1 LSSQSRDNRDAGDC
15 LAAAQRVR
23 FEQEIVVNVHNAIN
37 IEDLRRMAKRRL
49 PRIAFD
55 FVEGGVEDEEGLV
68 HNEAALRRYR
78 MVPRYLVD
86 VSQRDQSVTLFGRT
100 YASPFGIAPTGLSG
114 LFRRNVDLMF
124 AEAAAA
130 ANIPYVM
137 SSVTNGSLE
146 QAARIAPN
154 MWFQIYGTNDRAIM
168 HDLIRRAR
176 DAGVATLAMTV
187 DVPMIQKRERNIRN
201 GFSRPLKMPASTI
214 LEALLHPAWLFE
226 YFRHGGLPMMEN
238 WTAYAPAGASAD
250 AVADIYGAQTPSADQ
265 TWRDLEEIR
274 RLWPGTLL
282 LKGVLHPDDAVRSI
296 ELGADGI
303 YVSNHGARQL
313 DRATSPIEMLP
324 AIRAAVGEGVPLVMD
339 SGIRRGSDV
348 LVARCLGA
356 EVAFVGRATM
366 YGAAAGGLAGV
377 QKAIAILRQ
386 EVDLTLG
393 ALGCTALS
401 ALGPHILFD
410 SAIGRF
416 LPSSAGPA
424 ATVHEFPKM
433 SA

>member
-1 LSSQSRDNRDAGDC
+1 
-15 LAAAQRVR
+15 VKV
-23 FEQEIVVNVHNAIN
+23 ENAIN

-55 FVEGGVEDEEGLV
+55 FVEGGVEDEEGLA
-68 HNEAALRRYR
+68 HNEAAFRRYR
-78 MVPRYLVD
+78 MVPRFLVD
-86 VSQRDQSVTLFGRT
+86 VSRRDQSITLFGRT
-100 YASPFGIAPTGLSG
+100 YASPFGIAPTGISG
-114 LFRRNVDLMF
+114 LFRRNADLMF

-146 QAARIAPN
+146 AAAKIAPN

-168 HDLIRRAR
+168 HDLVRRAR
-176 DAGVATLAMTV
+176 DAGVATLVITV
-187 DVPMIQKRERNIRN
+187 DVPMIQKRERNLRN
-201 GFSRPLKMPASTI
+201 GFTRPLKLTASTV
-214 LEALLHPAWLFE
+214 LEALLHPGWVAE

-238 WTAYAPAGASAD
+238 WIAYAPAGASAD
-250 AVADIYGAQTPSADQ
+250 QVADIYGAQTPSADQ

-274 RLWPGTLL
+274 RLWPGSLL

-296 ELGADGI
+296 ELGCDGI

-324 AIRAAVGEGVPLVMD
+324 MIRAAVGERVPLVMD
-339 SGIRRGSDV
+339 SGVRRGSDV

-366 YGAAAGGLAGV
+366 YGAAAGGLRGV
-377 QKAIAILRQ
+377 QKAIEILRQ

-393 ALGCTALS
+393 ALGCPSLAE
-401 ALGPHILFD
+401 LGPHVLFD
-410 SAIGRF
+410 SAADRI
-416 LPSSAGPA
+416 LASPVAPA
-424 ATVHEFPKM
+424 ATVREFPKM
-433 SA
+433 TA

>member
-1 LSSQSRDNRDAGDC
+1 MPQQSHVSAGNQ
-15 LAAAQRVR
+15 AIQRETAVKV
-23 FEQEIVVNVHNAIN
+23 QNAIN

-55 FVEGGVEDEEGLV
+55 FVEGGVEDEEGLL
-68 HNEAALRRYR
+68 HNEAAFRRYR

-114 LFRRNVDLMF
+114 LFRRNADLMF

-146 QAARIAPN
+146 AAARIAPN

-168 HDLIRRAR
+168 HDLVRRAR
-176 DAGVATLAMTV
+176 DAGIATLVITV
-187 DVPMIQKRERNIRN
+187 DVPMIQKRERNMRN
-201 GFSRPLKMPASTI
+201 GFTRPLKLPASTV
-214 LEALLHPAWLFE
+214 LEALLHPGWVFE

-238 WTAYAPAGASAD
+238 WIAYAPAGASAD

-313 DRATSPIEMLP
+313 DRATSPLEMLP
-324 AIRAAVGEGVPLVMD
+324 SIRAAVGDRVPLVMD

-348 LVARCLGA
+348 LVARCLGV

-366 YGAAAGGLAGV
+366 YGAAAGGLPGV
-377 QKAIAILRQ
+377 QRAIEILRQ

-393 ALGCTALS
+393 ALGCPALS

-410 SAIGRF
+410 SAAGRVV
-416 LPSSAGPA
+416 PSQAASG

-433 SA
+433 TA